1 MTNLLF
7 EFLQSKF
14 EDEEKDVVQVGTN
27 EIAVCVA
34 IAEDEDGFPHDVC
47 VIVKPEVFCLGEWS
61 PLLPTRFLVSRGTL
75 DSSHLALPF
84 AYRTLT
90 FCGLPFQVVRLG
102 LTRLMLVR
110 NPG

>member
-1 MTNLLF
+1 MRYR
-7 EFLQSKF
+7 SPK
-14 EDEEKDVVQVGTN
+14 
-27 EIAVCVA
+27 
-34 IAEDEDGFPHDVC
+34 
-47 VIVKPEVFCLGEWS
+47 VFCLGEWS

-84 AYRTLT
+84 VYRTLT

-102 LTRLMLVR
+102 LTRFMLVR